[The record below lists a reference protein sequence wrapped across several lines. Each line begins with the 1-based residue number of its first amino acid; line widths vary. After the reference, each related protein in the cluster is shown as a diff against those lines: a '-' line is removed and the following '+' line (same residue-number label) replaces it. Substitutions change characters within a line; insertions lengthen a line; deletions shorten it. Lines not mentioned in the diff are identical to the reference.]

1 MDWFSKIKEAKIVS
15 SAASEGEKGDI
26 SVAKTGVISSN
37 NDKEQ
42 VSAITGWHTDQYQ
55 STVVQR
61 NLLFVVMLVC
71 LGAILF
77 SAVVIRYLKSTRTI
91 EPFVIEVER
100 KTGIA
105 TVVDPLTTKAY
116 TGDEVIKRYY
126 VMKYLKAR
134 EEYYNNLFEKNFRE
148 VVRLLSSDQVYGSDY
163 VPKFNQGNPQS
174 PYNTL
179 GNRSWREI
187 SLKSMIFPTANSARV
202 SFVLKTDGML
212 KSVQNKVAYLE
223 FEFKDLQMNE
233 KERLINPLGFVVTLY
248 RLEDELQ

>member
-1 MDWFSKIKEAKIVS
+1 MDWFNKIKEAKVVS
-15 SAASEGEKGDI
+15 SAAIEGGKND
-26 SVAKTGVISSN
+26 VPAAKTKEGSTN
-37 NDKEQ
+37 NEKEQ
-42 VSAITGWHTDQYQ
+42 LAVINSWHTDQYQ
-55 STVVQR
+55 NVVVQR

-77 SAVVIRYLKSTRTI
+77 STVVIRYLKSTRTI

-100 KTGIA
+100 KTGIT
-105 TVVDPLTTKAY
+105 TVVDPLTTKAF
-116 TGDEVIKRYY
+116 TGDEAIKRYF
-126 VMKYLKAR
+126 VMQYLKAR

-174 PYNTL
+174 PVNTL
-179 GNRSWREI
+179 GNRSWREL
-187 SLKSMIFPTANSARV
+187 SLKSIIFPTSNSARV
-202 SFVLKTDGML
+202 SFILRTDGMTQ
-212 KSVQNKVAYLE
+212 SIQNKVAYLE
-223 FEFKDLQMNE
+223 FEFRDLQMNE